1 MSTMIFSAIG
11 PRESYTNI
19 NNVEESFSDILISN
33 SYPPAELGT
42 DNWECF
48 VLLTHFSAIIA
59 FQAIKLVFCLRVL
72 KFSFDS
78 LIAARNFIISCWL
91 DIDSAD
97 PVVLSLFDARGMA
110 GMEEVADW

>member
-1 MSTMIFSAIG
+1 M
-11 PRESYTNI
+11 
-19 NNVEESFSDILISN
+19 
-33 SYPPAELGT
+33 
-42 DNWECF
+42 
-48 VLLTHFSAIIA
+48 
-59 FQAIKLVFCLRVL
+59 FCLRVL